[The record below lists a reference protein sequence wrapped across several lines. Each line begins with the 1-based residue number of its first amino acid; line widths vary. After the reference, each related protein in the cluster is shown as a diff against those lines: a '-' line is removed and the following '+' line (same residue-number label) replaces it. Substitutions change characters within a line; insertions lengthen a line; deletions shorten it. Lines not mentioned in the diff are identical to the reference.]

1 MEEDGIAAKPYPQ
14 IQQLEKAGQLQTT
27 GKVEKINVSGGTAQI
42 NITLPRQGVSLLKM
56 NW

>member
-1 MEEDGIAAKPYPQ
+1 MGSPQNPTHAQ

-27 GKVEKINVSGGTAQI
+27 GNVERINVSGGTAQI
-42 NITLPRQGVSLLKM
+42 NITLPGQGVSLLKM